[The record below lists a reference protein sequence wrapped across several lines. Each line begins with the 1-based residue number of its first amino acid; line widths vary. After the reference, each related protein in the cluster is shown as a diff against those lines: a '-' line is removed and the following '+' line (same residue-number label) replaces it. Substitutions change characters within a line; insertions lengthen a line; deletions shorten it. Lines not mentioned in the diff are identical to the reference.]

1 MRFIDVLRD
10 RLLRIGPLNI
20 GLNIDIWLLN
30 LLIWLLNLLI
40 LLLILHLLDWLIGIW
55 LSILNI
61 I

>member
-1 MRFIDVLRD
+1 MRFIDVLRN

-30 LLIWLLNLLI
+30 LLM